1 MGFILFMSV
10 TNTDALLLLPW
21 KYDDTKLS
29 FISEQTGFPSKLV
42 FSFSLFRLIED
53 GGQAALQTSYL
64 TTHSGSLLTW
74 VSMAFS
80 WASIAYLLIHKFPS
94 GRSASICA
102 RNSELNVT
110 IETGANV
117 LDVYVY
123 VPLAGS
129 ENKK

>member
-1 MGFILFMSV
+1 MLIACAVNLVV
-10 TNTDALLLLPW
+10 TLR
-21 KYDDTKLS
+21 
-29 FISEQTGFPSKLV
+29 I
-42 FSFSLFRLIED
+42 FS
-53 GGQAALQTSYL
+53 
-64 TTHSGSLLTW
+64 
-74 VSMAFS
+74 
-80 WASIAYLLIHKFPS
+80 SINSSS

-123 VPLAGS
+123 MPLAGS